1 MHSYHSR
8 NLRVVVAAMLTAGAI
23 LLGAALPALAGGA
36 PSTTVERT
44 SGRAAAAPL
53 PVFELVEGAKG
64 SPDPYTPRSLTIPAG
79 RKVILKITDHIGG
92 CALVTDFPNLGPNGS
107 TVMAKVP
114 VGQTRTVVIRAP
126 KPGHYHY
133 HCSGNMYFG
142 VIVAK

>member
-1 MHSYHSR
+1 MHSCHSR
-8 NLRVVVAAMLTAGAI
+8 NLRIVVAAMLTAGAI
-23 LLGAALPALAGGA
+23 LLGAALPALASDA
-36 PSTTVERT
+36 PSTIVERT
-44 SGRAAAAPL
+44 SGRAAAPPL

-79 RKVILKITDHIGG
+79 QKVALKITDHIGG
-92 CALVTDFPNLGPNGS
+92 CALVTDFPDLGPNGG
-107 TVMAKVP
+107 TVRAKVP

-126 KPGHYHY
+126 KPGHYRY